1 MYFHRFFCC
10 SKANI
15 DGFLNG
21 CRPYLSIDSTALNG
35 RWNGHLALATGLD
48 EHNWMFPVAF
58 GFFDNETTDNWTWFM
73 QQLQKAIGNP
83 PYFAV
88 TSDACK
94 GLENAVKAV
103 YSMESVLSLDEEFCQ
118 EVSRSCVWK
127 NVSSS

>member
-103 YSMESVLSLDEEFCQ
+103 YPWAEHGECSFT
-118 EVSRSCVWK
+118 
-127 NVSSS
+127 